1 MEYLVKKYLPERED
15 LTELV
20 REDTDSIKYVMAQIS
35 KCKKKE
41 YDNDDRDIIKEIAF
55 YYIWYQNTKI
65 SEFKR
70 VNVKNYFTVYE
81 LCMDKFVYQLFF
93 III

>member
-1 MEYLVKKYLPERED
+1 MNETEVITKMEYLVKKYLPERED

-55 YYIWYQNTKI
+55 YYI
-65 SEFKR
+65 
-70 VNVKNYFTVYE
+70 
-81 LCMDKFVYQLFF
+81 
-93 III
+93 